1 MDLAQI
7 NFNPQA
13 IFEAPCH
20 MNFAERMWLFA
31 TVYALGVERYL
42 EIGTARGGSA
52 LIVDLA
58 FAILERGGVTCRGVL
73 IDKSFSNVSSET
85 RQKLCDRFD
94 FIEKPVSIAAMREA
108 NYLVADPFDF
118 VLIDGNHRYNHA
130 IYDTLTVLPFVRPGG
145 FLLLHD
151 AAFFEVRDAVRQLL
165 RLTNLTDCGYIARHV
180 NVHAKEEPR
189 DPEGFWAEE
198 PTRWGGMYLLRAP
211 DVGPR

>member
-1 MDLAQI
+1 MKPKDRNIPLDLTHSYIPRPEGSLFEPPYVPRMDLAQI

-73 IDKSFSNVSSET
+73 IDKSFSNVSS
-85 RQKLCDRFD
+85 
-94 FIEKPVSIAAMREA
+94 
-108 NYLVADPFDF
+108 
-118 VLIDGNHRYNHA
+118 
-130 IYDTLTVLPFVRPGG
+130 
-145 FLLLHD
+145 
-151 AAFFEVRDAVRQLL
+151 
-165 RLTNLTDCGYIARHV
+165 
-180 NVHAKEEPR
+180 
-189 DPEGFWAEE
+189 
-198 PTRWGGMYLLRAP
+198 
-211 DVGPR
+211 